1 MRLASSA
8 VSAAVVALAFF
19 ALAPAA
25 SAYEYPLQFTP
36 NSGARGLVV
45 AGYAFTPTGES
56 GNCSYYTQHSGSG
69 RGGGY
74 KTVKTYYNQT
84 CNWDKYG
91 NLLSVTAGAPT
102 VPVPLTTR
110 GTETIYATA
119 PGSAYTGVDTAG
131 GAHGFIFTY
140 GAHYTWTTPGTYLVL
155 PQAPH
160 QITASIVSDGD
171 YAVTIAKVTASA
183 LLGKVT
189 VLSNGCTGKIAVGT
203 SCSIIVNYDPTAI
216 TVTSDV
222 ANPLVYDTLRIGLI
236 ASAGVATDFVQSY
249 TVHIN
254 PANNNN

>member
-1 MRLASSA
+1 MKRGIQAFA
-8 VSAAVVALAFF
+8 FVSALAIG
-19 ALAPAA
+19 LSQPA
-25 SAYEYPLQFTP
+25 SAYEYPLQFAA

-45 AGYAFTPTGES
+45 AGYAFTATGVS

-91 NLLSVTAGAPT
+91 NLLSVAAGAPV

-119 PGSAYTGVDTAG
+119 PGDAYTGTDSAG
-131 GAHGFIFTY
+131 GVHGFVFTY
-140 GAHYTWTTPGTYLVL
+140 GAHYTWTTPQTSLVL
-155 PQAPH
+155 PQAPY
-160 QITASIVSDGD
+160 QVQATLVSDGD

-183 LLGKVT
+183 LVAKAT
-189 VLSNGCTGKIAVGT
+189 ILSNTCKGKIAVGA
-203 SCSIIVNYDPTAI
+203 SCTVTVNYDPSAI
-216 TVTSDV
+216 TVTSDST
-222 ANPLVYDTLRIGLI
+222 NPLVYDTLTIGVI
-236 ASAGVATDFVQSY
+236 ASSHVSPDFVQNY
-249 TVHIN
+249 TVQIN